1 MMIKSLTR
9 GRGCVC
15 LLVAAAVEDAV
26 KMKMVKYTH
35 QSCCFQRG
43 EHVRS
48 EQAKRAGGASGDDD
62 DGGDERNFLE
72 TARLLLLLL
81 LLLLF
86 CSGTFALSPTKR
98 RG

>member
-35 QSCCFQRG
+35 QSCCCFQRG

-48 EQAKRAGGASGDDD
+48 EQAKRAGGASGDD
-62 DGGDERNFLE
+62 GDERNFLE
-72 TARLLLLLL
+72 TARLLLL

>member
-15 LLVAAAVEDAV
+15 LLAAAVEDAV

-81 LLLLF
+81 LLF
-86 CSGTFALSPTKR
+86 CSGTFALSPAKR